1 MTKKRLRK
9 ALALGIVVAVGLSL
23 TACYVPPDDL
33 TDDPNSVP
41 VGNKDTPWKEYDVA
55 TAIPT
60 QVPTPTPTIA
70 PQMTESP
77 TDNWNWGSSATNQG
91 GGTQPQQTI
100 GIGVA
105 TNPVVSLETPTVK
118 PASQTIPVITTVPRT
133 VAPGSA
139 ATPKPTATGSLKLG
153 SSGSDV
159 RTVQSRLKTL
169 GYYTGSVDGD
179 FGEATRAAVI
189 AFQRANGLEVDGKVG
204 AETLAKLN
212 SSSAITYKQAN
223 ATATPAP
230 SLKLGSSGSEV
241 RTVQSRLKTLGY
253 YTGSV
258 DGDFGEGTQ
267 QAVILFQRANGLEA
281 DGKVGAAT
289 LAKLN
294 SSSAVTY
301 KQAYATATP
310 KPTPK
315 PTATPKPTSTPR
327 TDIYLE
333 PGSTGDNVKKLQN
346 RLIELGYLTG
356 TADGVYGGSTEAA
369 VRAFQSRTTSLYE
382 DGKAGPLTLEALY
395 SSKARSASSVA
406 ASVGETLEL
415 GSQGNAVKALQK
427 RLRELGYLK
436 DSADGSYGANTVA
449 AVTAFQIANG
459 LKADGKAGTQTLNAI
474 YSSET
479 AKGTATPAPQATI
492 KPDAGSSTIT
502 TTGYTTLRSGDEST
516 AVKTL
521 QQTLKN
527 YGYYTG
533 SVDGVY
539 GSGTVAAVTAFQK
552 AMDLKVD
559 GVAGPATQRAL
570 YKTSGS
576 SIEYAT
582 LRPGD
587 SSTAVKNLQYTL
599 YELGYYDDKI
609 DGVYGTTTSDAVR
622 AFQIRNSVSPVDGI
636 AGNKTLQAL
645 YSSSAISATKKS
657 STFIIL
663 RVGDYGEEV
672 LEMKQALIS
681 LGYPAT
687 SGTNIFDDQT
697 RDAVL
702 LFQKYNGLKADGVAG
717 EETQSKLY
725 SGTAIRNPE

>member
-91 GGTQPQQTI
+91 GGTKPQQTI

-139 ATPKPTATGSLKLG
+139 ATPKPTATG
-153 SSGSDV
+153 
-159 RTVQSRLKTL
+159 
-169 GYYTGSVDGD
+169 
-179 FGEATRAAVI
+179 
-189 AFQRANGLEVDGKVG
+189 
-204 AETLAKLN
+204 
-212 SSSAITYKQAN
+212 
-223 ATATPAP
+223 

-356 TADGVYGGSTEAA
+356 TADGVYGGATEAA

-645 YSSSAISATKKS
+645 YSSGAISATKKS

>member
-179 FGEATRAAVI
+179 FGE
-189 AFQRANGLEVDGKVG
+189 
-204 AETLAKLN
+204 
-212 SSSAITYKQAN
+212 
-223 ATATPAP
+223 
-230 SLKLGSSGSEV
+230 
-241 RTVQSRLKTLGY
+241 
-253 YTGSV
+253 
-258 DGDFGEGTQ
+258 GTQ
-267 QAVILFQRANGLEA
+267 QAVILFQRANSLEA

-315 PTATPKPTSTPR
+315 PTATPRPTSTPR

-356 TADGVYGGSTEAA
+356 TADGVYGGATEAA

>member
-179 FGEATRAAVI
+179 FGE
-189 AFQRANGLEVDGKVG
+189 
-204 AETLAKLN
+204 
-212 SSSAITYKQAN
+212 
-223 ATATPAP
+223 
-230 SLKLGSSGSEV
+230 
-241 RTVQSRLKTLGY
+241 
-253 YTGSV
+253 
-258 DGDFGEGTQ
+258 GTQ

-356 TADGVYGGSTEAA
+356 TADGVYGGATEAA